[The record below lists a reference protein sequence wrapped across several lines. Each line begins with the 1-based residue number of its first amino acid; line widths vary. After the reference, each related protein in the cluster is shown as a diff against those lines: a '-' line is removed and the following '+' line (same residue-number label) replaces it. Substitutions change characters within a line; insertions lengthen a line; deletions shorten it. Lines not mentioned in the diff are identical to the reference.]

1 MLAPITRPA
10 KALQYISPVSSY
22 PAAALWVFEHHL
34 FSIRSR
40 DKQTPAT
47 S

>member
-1 MLAPITRPA
+1 MPCANNPAA
-10 KALQYISPVSSY
+10 KALQSISPVSSC
-22 PAAALWVFEHHL
+22 PAAALRVFEHHL
-34 FSIRSR
+34 FSIRGQ

>member
-1 MLAPITRPA
+1 MLAPIKPA
-10 KALQYISPVSSY
+10 DQSAPVHLAVSSC

-34 FSIRSR
+34 FSIRGR

>member
-1 MLAPITRPA
+1 MLAPITPPA
-10 KALQYISPVSSY
+10 KALQSISPVSSC
-22 PAAALWVFEHHL
+22 PAAALWVFEHPL
-34 FSIRSR
+34 FSIRGR

>member
-1 MLAPITRPA
+1 MLTPIPPLA
-10 KALQYISPVSSY
+10 KALPSISPVSSC
-22 PAAALWVFEHHL
+22 PAAALGVFEHHL